1 MKKNEL
7 IFNGNEKQVFA
18 TDDPDKVIFRYKD
31 VTLAYN
37 SIKRARFLG
46 KGALDN
52 QISALLLG
60 YLNRNGIETHYIETI
75 SDNEQLCRKIEI
87 IPLEVIVRNRVC
99 GSLATRLGIQDGFKQ
114 PNTIVDLRYNNDVL
128 GDPLIN
134 EHHAVARGLV
144 SYDELDHMFGVARNV
159 NILLQELF
167 HKAGIELVDA
177 KIEFGRASDNGHI
190 IISDEI
196 SPDTCRLWDEA
207 DGNRLDKDRFR
218 LDLSDVVA
226 SYRSVLERL
235 NKVVKEES

>member
-1 MKKNEL
+1 MDKNEL
-7 IFNGNEKQVFA
+7 IFNGKEKQVFS
-18 TDDPDKVIFRYKD
+18 TSDPDKVIFRYKD

-60 YLNRNGIETHYIETI
+60 YLNRNGVETHYIETLGE
-75 SDNEQLCRKIEI
+75 NEQLCRKIEI
-87 IPLEVIVRNRVC
+87 IPIEVIVRNRIC
-99 GSLATRLGIQDGFKQ
+99 GSLAARLGVADGYRQ
-114 PNTIVDLRYNNDVL
+114 HNTITDLRYNNDVL

-134 EHHAVARGLV
+134 GDHAVALGLV
-144 SYDELDHMFGVARNV
+144 TYDELDHMTSVASNV
-159 NILLQELF
+159 NILLSELF
-167 HKAGIELVDA
+167 HKAGIELVDI
-177 KIEFGRASDNGHI
+177 KLEFGRASDNGHI

-218 LDLSDVVA
+218 MDLSDVVA

-235 NKVVKEES
+235 NNVIKEES